1 MNSLSHTFQHN
12 FSKLLSN
19 DSLSFQTQDGLVD
32 RQESKERRPYQLSD
46 SALRNVPPANPYGG
60 NKVKLKSSLV
70 FADYSLS
77 IQSLRLLNYAMSC
90 FDNEPYF
97 TAKRFCKEDDHKT
110 LEWHYEFIEDR
121 TILIPA
127 TEAIRI
133 IQSGKK
139 TSNNYKVLYKAVDE
153 LCQADILFK
162 EKRNGVIKTKPAK
175 ITDTVYVHRCDVKK
189 QKFVVLSFSLD
200 FMSAVVAESGYQT
213 CNLPTIN
220 SFSSS
225 YAARYYHWF
234 LNGLHKRGFELR
246 VEEIRQRFG
255 LDEASHQKH
264 FFKRLVELPVNEV
277 TEKTNLQVDIEKI
290 KDNQRRGNPL
300 VRIKF
305 TVSYDLP

>member
-1 MNSLSHTFQHN
+1 MRSTGQ
-12 FSKLLSN
+12 SN
-19 DSLSFQTQDGLVD
+19 CRCTGQSNCRSI
-32 RQESKERRPYQLSD
+32 
-46 SALRNVPPANPYGG
+46 
-60 NKVKLKSSLV
+60 LV

-77 IQSLRLLNYAMSC
+77 IQSLRLLNYAMSY

-97 TAKRFCKEDDHKT
+97 TAKRFSNEDAHKT
-110 LEWHYEFIEDR
+110 LDWHYGFIEDR

-127 TEAIRI
+127 REAVRI

-139 TSNNYKVLYKAVDE
+139 VSNNYKVLYKAVDE

-162 EKRNGVIKTKPAK
+162 EKRNGVTTTKPAR

-200 FMSAVVAESGYQT
+200 FMSAVVAESGYQA
-213 CNLPTIN
+213 CALSTIN

-225 YAARYYHWF
+225 HAARYYHWF
-234 LNGLHKRGFELR
+234 LNGLYKRKFELK

-255 LDEASHQKH
+255 LDEFSHQKH
-264 FFKRLVELPVNEV
+264 FFKRLVEQPVKEV
-277 TEKTNLQVDIEKI
+277 IKKTDLQIDIEQI

-300 VRIKF
+300 VRVKFKIKRDSS
-305 TVSYDLP
+305 VDEISDKKAE